1 MVIPYGKPRS
11 TGLQEG
17 ALSVERTL
25 VWVLLITASLAQDP
39 TIHSSAWA
47 WVPSNCCQK
56 VHIVL
61 SWGVVR
67 RKEALLLPWKSPSKA
82 CLCMRQIPHSSA
94 DREKNFKCCGFPSW
108 SRLTEN
114 VLSWE
119 REGGRLGVCL
129 AYTRPG
135 LMSAG
140 MPKKKKFQKLSLA
153 RCGGT
158 YPWIQ
163 TDRAE
168 I

>member
-39 TIHSSAWA
+39 TIRSSAWA

-94 DREKNFKCCGFPSW
+94 SREKNFKCCGFPSW

-135 LMSAG
+135 LMSPG
-140 MPKKKKFQKLSLA
+140 LQDKKKKKKKHFKS
-153 RCGGT
+153 
-158 YPWIQ
+158 WV
-163 TDRAE
+163 
-168 I
+168 